1 MDFLIRFGEFL
12 IRRWPELL
20 AEGIDHLLAVAI
32 AVAIATAIG
41 VALGVATY
49 RTETPRQA
57 VLAVTSTFLTIPSFA
72 LFAMASTLLPFFE
85 QFGRSVGVLVVY
97 ALLPI
102 VRNTV
107 TGLRGVDQAVV
118 ESAKGMGLN
127 PPQQLLR
134 IELPLAWPVIIT
146 GIRVSTQIT
155 MGIAAIAAVINGPGF
170 GNSILLGL
178 ARIGGANAIEVA
190 LAGTLGVIVLAL
202 LADAAF
208 QVINRLTTS
217 KGIR

>member
-1 MDFLIRFGEFL
+1 MEFLIRFGEFL
-12 IRRWPELL
+12 VRRWPDLL
-20 AEGIDHLLAVAI
+20 EHGIDHLLAVALAI
-32 AVAIATAIG
+32 AVATVVG

-72 LFAMASTLLPFFE
+72 LFALAATLLPFFA
-85 QFGRSVGVLVVY
+85 QFGRSVAVLVIY

-107 TGLRGVDQAVV
+107 TGLRGVDRAVV
-118 ESAKGMGLN
+118 ESAKGMGLS
-127 PPQQLLR
+127 PAQQLLR
-134 IELPLAWPVIIT
+134 VELPLAWPVIIT

-170 GNSILLGL
+170 GNSILAGL
-178 ARIGGANAIEVA
+178 ARIGGANAMEVTV
-190 LAGTLGVIVLAL
+190 AGTVGVVLLAL
-202 LADAAF
+202 LADGFF
-208 QVINRLTTS
+208 QIIDRLTTS

>member
-1 MDFLIRFGEFL
+1 MEFLTRFGEFL
-12 IRRWPELL
+12 LRRAPDLL
-20 AEGIDHLLAVAI
+20 EEGIDHALVVAAAI
-32 AVAIATAIG
+32 AFATVIG

-49 RTETPRQA
+49 RTESPRQA

-72 LFAMASTLLPFFE
+72 LFGLALTFLPFDL
-85 QFGRSVGVLVVY
+85 FGGSVAVLTIY

-118 ESAKGMGLN
+118 ESAKGMGLS
-127 PPQQLLR
+127 PAQQLLR
-134 IELPLAWPVIIT
+134 VELPLAWPVIIT

-170 GNSILLGL
+170 GNSILAGL
-178 ARIGGANAIEVA
+178 ARIGGANALEVA
-190 LAGTLGVIVLAL
+190 LAGTLGVIALAL
-202 LADAAF
+202 IADGIF
-208 QVINRLTTS
+208 QVIDRLTTS

>member
-1 MDFLIRFGEFL
+1 MGFLADLVQFL
-12 IRRWPELL
+12 GRGWPRLIEQGT
-20 AEGIDHLLAVAI
+20 AHLLAVAVAI
-32 AVAIATAIG
+32 AIATAIG

-72 LFAMASTLLPFFE
+72 LFGLALVFLPFSLFS
-85 QFGRSVGVLVVY
+85 RSVAVLSIY
-97 ALLPI
+97 GLLPI

-127 PPQQLLR
+127 PVQQLLR

-170 GNSILLGL
+170 GNSILAGL
-178 ARIGGANAIEVA
+178 ARIGGANALEITV
-190 LAGTLGVIVLAL
+190 AGTLGVIVLAL
-202 LADAAF
+202 LADALF
-208 QVINRLTTS
+208 QVIDRLTTS
-217 KGIR
+217 KGIQ